1 MSLPVNEAELNAAL
15 KTHKQVCFAE
25 FKQNL
30 MGGAELL
37 NSPKGMEYQL
47 KVKEEM
53 RKITYTIKERN
64 RQALRKTINEKIQHA
79 IDTEVKPKID
89 DEETKYNLND
99 LKKDIEAIRDRYVD
113 EYPLDMILQKVHEVG
128 WQMTNLLLVSMRQ
141 SSSNAERMANLKV

>member
-1 MSLPVNEAELNAAL
+1 
-15 KTHKQVCFAE
+15 
-25 FKQNL
+25 

-53 RKITYTIKERN
+53 RKLAYTIKERN

-79 IDTEVKPKID
+79 IETEVKPKID
-89 DEETKYNLND
+89 YEETKYNISD
-99 LKKDIEAIRDRYVD
+99 LKKDIEAIRDRFVD
-113 EYPLDMILQKVHEVG
+113 KYPLDMILQKVHEVG
-128 WQMTNLLLVSMRQ
+128 WQMTDLLLVSMRK